1 MFPVPIPGI
10 QENIIMLDRWLAGQ
24 KDSTSSFLTEM
35 TFEILIG
42 AIFTIIIVYGFLF
55 SKIVLPKLLG
65 IPKMWYIRR
74 RDRQLEQLWIENH

>member
-10 QENIIMLDRWLAGQ
+10 QKNIIMLDRWLAGQ
-24 KDSTSSFLTEM
+24 KDSTSSFLTGM

-42 AIFTIIIVYGFLF
+42 ATFTIIIVYGFLF
-55 SKIVLPKLLG
+55 LKIVLPKLLG
-65 IPKMWYIRR
+65 TPKMWYIRR